1 MGSLFLFQI
10 DRILWAEEVKINFTV
25 IFDND
30 FSLKNGRHHIVTP
43 VGLLYYKDYTDDG
56 HVITKGAS
64 FSSPLQ
70 TVIIEINIPGANGL
84 KYFTKITTI
93 LCILIW
99 TFRHQL
105 LFYQ

>member
-70 TVIIEINIPGANGL
+70 TVIIEINIPGANG
-84 KYFTKITTI
+84 FKI
-93 LCILIW
+93 
-99 TFRHQL
+99 FHQNHDIVYPYL
-105 LFYQ
+105 DI

>member
-10 DRILWAEEVKINFTV
+10 DQILWAEEVKLNFTV

-70 TVIIEINIPGANGL
+70 TVTIEINIPGANG
-84 KYFTKITTI
+84 FKI
-93 LCILIW
+93 
-99 TFRHQL
+99 FHQNHDNIVYPYL
-105 LFYQ
+105 DI

>member
-10 DRILWAEEVKINFTV
+10 DRILWAEEVKLNFTV

-64 FSSPLQ
+64 FSIPLQ
-70 TVIIEINIPGANGL
+70 TVTIEINIPGANG
-84 KYFTKITTI
+84 FKI
-93 LCILIW
+93 
-99 TFRHQL
+99 FHQNHDNIVYPYL
-105 LFYQ
+105 DI